1 LNEYKNAFTQDLK
14 EKLSSEARRLMD
26 DIDAIGTELSA
37 GRIGPEE
44 AEHLEDE
51 LAERIQ
57 HLSEREAWAIE
68 RIYDLEANAAE
79 IKAEEAR
86 RSIEL
91 FRKGEVTLRLAKDA
105 LDARGV
111 DPPPDMNVSEALR
124 TLEDMG
130 LEAPYLSPEEV
141 NRLVEIQRAHQEY

>member
-1 LNEYKNAFTQDLK
+1 MNEYKNDLTRALK

-26 DIDAIGTELSA
+26 DMDAIGTELSA
-37 GRIGPEE
+37 GRITPEE

-57 HLSEREAWAIE
+57 RLPEREAWAIE
-68 RIYDLEANAAE
+68 RIYDLEASAAE

-91 FRKGEVTLRLAKDA
+91 FRKGEVTLQLAKDA
-105 LDARGV
+105 LVARGV
-111 DPPPDMNVSEALR
+111 ESPPDMNVSEALR
-124 TLEDMG
+124 ALEDMG